1 MRISATIITLNEEIN
16 IGRCID
22 SLEGVV
28 DEIIV
33 MDSNSTDKTKEIC
46 LQKGVRFVSQ
56 DWLGYAAQKNRLN
69 SLAQYEMILSIDADE
84 ALTESLKESI
94 LALKKKQFIGVYSIN
109 RITNYCGKWIKH
121 SGWYPDVKVRLFP
134 KETSH
139 WEGDIVHEELIF
151 DPIHTPYLLR
161 GDLAHYSY
169 VSHKQHRARADHYS
183 RLTAKKYVEKNKKVF
198 LFQPAISAVFRFFK
212 MFVLKLGFLD
222 GVSGFHIASISA
234 ASNFYKYQVVKKIYR
249 EAK

>member
-22 SLEGVV
+22 SLEGVA

-46 LQKGVRFVSQ
+46 MQKGVRFVSQ
-56 DWLGYAAQKNRLN
+56 TWLGYAAQKNQLN
-69 SLAQYEMILSIDADE
+69 ALAQYDMILSIDADE
-84 ALTESLKESI
+84 ALTERLKESI
-94 LALKKKQFIGVYSIN
+94 LELKKKDIIGVYTIN

-121 SGWYPDVKVRLFP
+121 SGWYPDVKTRLFP
-134 KETSH
+134 KETSR

-151 DPIHTPYLLR
+151 DPIYTPYMLS

-169 VSHKQHRARADHYS
+169 VSHKQHRSRADHYS
-183 RLTAKKYVEKNKKVF
+183 RLTAKKYVEQNKKVF
-198 LFQPAISAVFRFFK
+198 WLQPEISGIFRFLK
-212 MFVLKLGFLD
+212 MFVLKCGFLD
-222 GVSGFHIASISA
+222 GLSGFHIARISA
-234 ASNFYKYQVVKKIYR
+234 MSNLYKYQVVKQLYR
-249 EAK
+249 ESK